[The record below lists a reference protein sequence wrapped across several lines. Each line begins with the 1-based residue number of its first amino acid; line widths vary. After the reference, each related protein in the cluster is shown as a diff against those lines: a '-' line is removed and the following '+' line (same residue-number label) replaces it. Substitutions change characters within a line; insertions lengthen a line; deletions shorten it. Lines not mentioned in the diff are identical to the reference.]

1 MSKFSGLSTA
11 DLTRMIEY
19 YAQKNVDLET
29 SFLVLQITSANK
41 EKDLTQKYYDEKNEI
56 NIAHKKE
63 LELINETFNK
73 KINKLESDLNK
84 KKKLVNKD

>member
-29 SFLVLQITSANK
+29 SFLVLQITSGNK
-41 EKDLTQKYYDEKNEI
+41 EKDLTQKYYDEKSLQTSR
-56 NIAHKKE
+56 IAV
-63 LELINETFNK
+63 IMP
-73 KINKLESDLNK
+73 DLCVCAEYQRYRK
-84 KKKLVNKD
+84 GYRL

>member
-1 MSKFSGLSTA
+1 VCKGSNVAVVGLGGLGHMAIKLAKALGANVTLFS
-11 DLTRMIEY
+11 R
-19 YAQKNVDLET
+19 
-29 SFLVLQITSANK
+29 SANK